1 MKKNFHG
8 QSFLRNFAID
18 MDAIIKYNDVTLCRQ
33 ENTILKNVSLEIMP
47 GEFVYFIG
55 KVGTGKTTFMKSMY
69 CEADILGGQAQVLGY
84 ELARMSLKMIPELR
98 RKLGII
104 FQDFQL
110 LTDRSVY
117 RNLRFVLKSTGWQD
131 SQLIDERIDDVLKL
145 VGMEAYKHKMPH
157 ELSGGEQQRIVIAR
171 AILNEPKLIL
181 ADEPTGNLD
190 EETGNDIIR
199 LLRQICKLG
208 ATIVMTTHKMSYL
221 EDYPGRVFCFE
232 NNNIKEIQQ

>member
-1 MKKNFHG
+1 ME
-8 QSFLRNFAID
+8 AIV
-18 MDAIIKYNDVTLCRQ
+18 KYDGVTVCHQ
-33 ENTILKNVSLEIMP
+33 ENVILKNVSMEIMP
-47 GEFVYFIG
+47 GDFVYFIG
-55 KVGTGKTTFMKSMY
+55 KVGTGKSTFMKSMY
-69 CEADILGGQAQVLGY
+69 CEADILSG
-84 ELARMSLKMIPELR
+84 EARVFDFDLPSLPLNRIPELR
-98 RKLGII
+98 RKLGIV

-117 RNLRFVLKSTGWQD
+117 QNLRFVLNSTGWKD
-131 SQLIDERIDDVLKL
+131 RQLIEERIDDVLAL

-190 EETGNDIIR
+190 EETGNEIIT

-208 ATIVMTTHKMSYL
+208 ATIVMTTHKLSYL
-221 EDYPGRVFCFE
+221 EDYPGRMFRFE